1 MAEPYDTLIRVQ
13 DHDTALDQLQRR
25 IEAMPERIA
34 LAGVRERQGA
44 LRVSIA
50 AVQAEVD
57 ELAGRQAALEERI
70 AASAKRRHEL
80 EARMRSGSVTA
91 SKDLQAMD
99 HEVSQLAERQRTLED
114 EELVL
119 MEEEEPLDQALTAY
133 RATAAELEAEAARLS
148 EAAAMSE
155 VELQAAIES
164 ETAARAEAAT
174 GLPADLAERYELLRS
189 HLGGIGAAR
198 LVGDRCD
205 GCHLT
210 LPSVEIERIHHLSAE
225 TFATCPQC
233 DRILVH

>member
-1 MAEPYDTLIRVQ
+1 
-13 DHDTALDQLQRR
+13 
-25 IEAMPERIA
+25 
-34 LAGVRERQGA
+34 
-44 LRVSIA
+44 
-50 AVQAEVD
+50 
-57 ELAGRQAALEERI
+57 
-70 AASAKRRHEL
+70 
-80 EARMRSGSVTA
+80 
-91 SKDLQAMD
+91 
-99 HEVSQLAERQRTLED
+99 
-114 EELVL
+114 